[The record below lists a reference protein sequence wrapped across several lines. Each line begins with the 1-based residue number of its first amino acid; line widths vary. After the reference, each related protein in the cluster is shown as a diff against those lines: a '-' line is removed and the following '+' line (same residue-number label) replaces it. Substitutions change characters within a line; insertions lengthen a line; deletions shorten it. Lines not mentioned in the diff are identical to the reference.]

1 MKGSGVDAQ
10 IIGGFGHNNLQL
22 SNNFGQP
29 ANPLA
34 DWHRQ
39 TAEQNQRQQE
49 MFDRMPKTISISDRD
64 GNLVTGTEVKS
75 PGVRKCVR
83 TSNHVDDV
91 TCE

>member
-10 IIGGFGHNNLQL
+10 IIGGFGNNNLQL
-22 SNNFGQP
+22 GNNFNNFGQA

-75 PGVRKCVR
+75 SGLGK
-83 TSNHVDDV
+83 
-91 TCE
+91 